1 MPRVRSELTED
12 ALEDLS
18 RYSASGNL
26 KLFLKKLVRLEEEG
40 SDVGR
45 PPLGQGLVNFRKIVV
60 GDRDWR
66 IIFSMNEDDTVATIW
81 VIGDRADAEC
91 YEEAARRL
99 NEAEERRPQMTPL
112 STVLLRLLTE
122 QAEKKR
128 KKSR

>member
-12 ALEDLS
+12 ALEDLN
-18 RYSASGNL
+18 RYAASGNL
-26 KLFLKKLVRLEEEG
+26 KQFLKKLVRLEEEG
-40 SDVGR
+40 PDVGR
-45 PPLGQGLVNFRKIVV
+45 PLGQGLVNFRKIVV

-66 IIFSMNEDDTVATIW
+66 IIFSMNEDDTVATVW

-99 NEAEERRPQMTPL
+99 QDAKTRRSEMTPL

-128 KKSR
+128 KRRKT

>member
-1 MPRVRSELTED
+1 MPRVRSELTQD
-12 ALEDLS
+12 ALEDLN

-40 SDVGR
+40 PDVGR
-45 PPLGQGLVNFRKIVV
+45 PLGQGLVNFRKIVV

-99 NEAEERRPQMTPL
+99 KEAEERRPQMTPL

-128 KKSR
+128 KKKK